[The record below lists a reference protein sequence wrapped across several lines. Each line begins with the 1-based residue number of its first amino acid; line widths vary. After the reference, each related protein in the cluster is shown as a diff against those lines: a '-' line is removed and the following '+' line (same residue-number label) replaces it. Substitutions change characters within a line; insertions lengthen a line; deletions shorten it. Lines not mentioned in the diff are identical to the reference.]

1 MLSTQHSALCTSP
14 MSSLSKHA
22 YSSMLFYAAVLL
34 LPVVGGLSA
43 DYYGYPHAL
52 LGAGLWLTL
61 FGFVFLVRVAFFSI
75 TLLPP
80 DLPNRQEE
88 AFTLILQH
96 YWEGSPTASGS
107 SANPVVWDGVPPSI
121 EKFRAGVV
129 DSHIALALGKGEG
142 FARAAGPGY
151 VQLRRGERIK
161 HVLDLR
167 HHQRD
172 QGVQVVTR
180 DGIPCTMRMGVVFRV
195 RRLTA
200 EQIEE
205 QGAQDKP
212 YPYDPSAIFQ
222 VSYFS
227 TYGEGESEIPWT
239 ERIIPLAEVELVTA
253 LANYT
258 VDQLH
263 VQATRTPAEPH
274 LEMEKLE
281 ELVREQLQR
290 RLLESG
296 VEIVAIELSDLLLPP
311 DVRQQ
316 RIANWQAD
324 WQRQAQVAL
333 ARGDAAA
340 VQSMEEARTAAELAF
355 IRQIMAT
362 IEQQNPS
369 GPWRLTD
376 VVNLAALQALEG
388 GASEMPSQLLPALN
402 YVREVAGQGGTE

>member
-1 MLSTQHSALCTSP
+1 MRDLFKQDWGAMP
-14 MSSLSKHA
+14 
-22 YSSMLFYAAVLL
+22 FYAAAFL
-34 LPVVGGLSA
+34 LPVVGGLLA
-43 DYYGYPHAL
+43 DYYGYWHGL
-52 LGAGLWLTL
+52 LGAAWWAAL
-61 FGFVFLVRVAFFSI
+61 FAVVFLVRVAFYAI

-96 YWEGSPTASGS
+96 YWEAGRPLTAETH
-107 SANPVVWDGVPPSI
+107 NWDGVPPSI
-121 EKFRAGVV
+121 ERFRAGVV
-129 DSHIALALGKGEG
+129 DSHVVLALGKGDG
-142 FARAAGPGY
+142 FARAAGAGY
-151 VQLRRGERIK
+151 VQLRKGEFIK

-167 HHQRD
+167 PHRREQR
-172 QGVQVVTR
+172 VNVVTR
-180 DGIPCTMRMGVVFRV
+180 DGIPCTMQMAVVFCV

-200 EQIEE
+200 EQIAE
-205 QGAQDKP
+205 QGAEEKP

-239 ERIIPLAEVELVTA
+239 ERIIPLAEVELVTE

-263 VQATRTPAEPH
+263 VQPSRTAAGH
-274 LEMEKLE
+274 RLEMEKLE
-281 ELVREQLQR
+281 ALVRQRLQQ
-290 RLLESG
+290 RLLENG
-296 VEIVAIELSDLLLPP
+296 VEIVAVELGDVLLPE

-333 ARGDAAA
+333 AQGDAGAL
-340 VQSMEEARTAAELAF
+340 QRLEEARTAAELAF
-355 IRQIMAT
+355 VRQIMAA
-362 IEQQNPS
+362 IEQNPPTGS
-369 GPWRLTD
+369 WRLTD

-388 GASEMPSQLLPALN
+388 GAGEMPSQLLPALN
-402 YVREVAGQGGTE
+402 YVREVVRSDGEI